1 MGGVSHTDDLRAASA
16 WDDAVEHAF
25 VAELEAGTLDDAVFR
40 DYLERDY
47 AFVETLAGHLGH
59 AVADAPDMARKRRFA
74 DFLATVVGP
83 EDDYFVRS
91 FAALPGPALTDTSVD
106 GGDVGAAFADLFAHA
121 ASVGGYAETL
131 AVLVPV
137 EWVYLDWASGIESDP
152 EAFYHREWVELH
164 DNEKFRALVAWLRG
178 ELDHELSEVGERRR
192 KRVERFF
199 TRAVDLEVAFFDTAM
214 AGGKR

>member
-1 MGGVSHTDDLRAASA
+1 MRAASA

-25 VAELEAGTLDDAVFR
+25 VAKLEAGTLDDAVFR

-83 EDDYFVRS
+83 EDDYFARS
-91 FAALPGPALTDTSVD
+91 FDALPGPALADATIE
-106 GGDVGAAFADLFAHA
+106 GGDVGDAFADLFAHA

-137 EWVYLDWASGIESDP
+137 EWAYLDWASGIEGDP
-152 EAFYHREWVELH
+152 EAVYHREWVELH
-164 DNEKFRALVAWLRG
+164 DNEAFRSLVAWLRE
-178 ELDHELSEVGERRR
+178 ELERELADVGERRR
-192 KRVERFF
+192 ARVERFF
-199 TRAVDLEVAFFDTAM
+199 TRAVDLEVAFFDAAM
-214 AGGKR
+214 AGGER

>member
-1 MGGVSHTDDLRAASA
+1 MSHTDDLRAASA

-25 VAELEAGTLDDAVFR
+25 VTELAAETLDDAVFR

-83 EDDYFVRS
+83 EDDYFARS
-91 FAALPGPALTDTSVD
+91 FDALPGPALADARVE
-106 GGDVGAAFADLFAHA
+106 GGDVGDAFADLFAHA

-137 EWVYLDWASGIESDP
+137 EWVYLEWASGIESDP
-152 EAFYHREWVELH
+152 KAFYHREWIELH
-164 DNEKFRALVAWLRG
+164 DNEAFRALVAWLRE
-178 ELDHELSEVGERRR
+178 ELDRELDDASDRERE
-192 KRVERFF
+192 RVERFF
-199 TRAVDLEVAFFDTAM
+199 ARAVDLEVAFFDAAM